1 MLYTMCHRMVY
12 SIEKVKWMAGN
23 GKGAN
28 GTGDKIVIRF
38 DDLSDLTEQR
48 ALEAARLL
56 ATKHGRRRQAI
67 VAMLEAV
74 YLHYEKTGELLSAS
88 QIGIAIANSG
98 AGQAG
103 AAAPAPARM
112 REANQPTESMIAVSK
127 SDAGGGG
134 KKVVDNLLNSM
145 IANNFFG

>member
-1 MLYTMCHRMVY
+1 
-12 SIEKVKWMAGN
+12 MAGN

-56 ATKHGRRRQAI
+56 AIKHGRRRQAI

-74 YLHYEKTGELLSAS
+74 YLHYERTGELLSAS

-98 AGQAG
+98 AGQAT
-103 AAAPAPARM
+103 AAAPPVPART
-112 REANQPTESMIAVSK
+112 READSHPALIEITKPDGKAM
-127 SDAGGGG
+127 AG
-134 KKVVDNLLNSM
+134 K
-145 IANNFFG
+145 ITNNFLSSMVGNDLFG